1 MIGDDYINQRAE
13 LGTSLFVLGNLAR
26 EAGVQ
31 VDITDLA
38 QQLHDSLQ
46 EPFLFVV
53 VGEVKAGKSSLLNA
67 LFGREFC
74 RADVLPATD
83 KITVFKYGEKSR
95 DETLS
100 DTVVEAHRPIGF
112 LRDFHIVDTPGT
124 NTIAIG
130 HEAITNRYL
139 PMADLILFVFSIT
152 NPWAASAWE
161 FLDQLQNKWLK
172 NIAFIVQQIDLRE
185 PMEVQAVVDHL
196 RETSLQRL
204 GRECPIFA
212 VSAKSAFMSKT
223 TGVDKERLWKE
234 SRFASLE
241 KYINDTVSGGEGRH
255 GKLLA
260 AANSTLA
267 ILEQVR
273 ETLRR
278 DHRDAEAD
286 LEQVAALRKTTAW
299 TRDQTARHIGEF
311 IARIEEAVDQ
321 CRDRQ
326 TTRLRQQLGF
336 FPTIGLGFGATG
348 WQTRFANAVEN
359 DLTSTLHE
367 QFVDAAEQLQG
378 ELDHVWEQLNEA
390 LHDGIKDQSL
400 LPEPGAP
407 AGFRLDDNFV
417 ESLEHKLERDTSR
430 QTFREALQA
439 MTRQTARWVQVAMVS
454 LLLGGGA
461 LAAQILELFSGADL
475 VAVCGGLGFVFGSV
489 VATTKRRDVL
499 ELFQHHMRLRSKEI
513 FKIVEKTMD
522 SAAGEAYDDF
532 YLLLRPLSEHYQS
545 RQDRLEPLVAR
556 AADLEQTLD
565 RLLLKLG
572 GKPELPAT
580 PALHT

>member
-13 LGTSLFVLGNLAR
+13 LGTALFVLANLAQ
-26 EAGVQ
+26 EAGVE
-31 VDITDLA
+31 VDLA
-38 QQLHDSLQ
+38 DLIQQLHDSLQ

-83 KITVFKYGEKSR
+83 KITVFKHGDKSR
-95 DETLS
+95 DEVLS
-100 DTVVEAHRPIGF
+100 DTVVEAQRPIGF

-130 HEAITNRYL
+130 HEEITNRYL
-139 PMADLILFVFSIT
+139 PMADLVLFVFSIT

-172 NIAFIVQQIDLRE
+172 NIAFVVQQIDLRE
-185 PMEVQAVVDHL
+185 PMEVEAVVDHL

-212 VSAKSAFMSKT
+212 VSAKNAFMSKT

-234 SRFASLE
+234 SRFAELE
-241 KYINDTVSGGEGRH
+241 KYINGTVGGIEGRH

-260 AANSTLA
+260 AAKSTQA
-267 ILEQVR
+267 ILDQVQQTIR
-273 ETLRR
+273 T
-278 DHRDAEAD
+278 DHGNAEAD

-311 IARIEEAVDQ
+311 IARIEEAVEQ

-326 TTRLRQQLGF
+326 TTRLRQHLGF

-348 WQTRFANAVEN
+348 WQKRFANEVEN
-359 DLTSTLHE
+359 DLSSTLHE

-390 LHDGIKDQSL
+390 LHEGIKDQSL

-417 ESLEHKLERDTSR
+417 ESLERKLEQDDSR
-430 QTFREALQA
+430 QTFRTALQT
-439 MTRQTARWVQVAMVS
+439 MTQQTARWVQGALVS

-461 LAAQILELFSGADL
+461 LAAHILELFPGADL
-475 VAVCGGLGFVFGSV
+475 VAVCGGLGFIFGSV

-499 ELFQHHMRLRSKEI
+499 EVFQRQMRLRNQQI
-513 FKIVEKTMD
+513 FKIAQKTMD
-522 SAAGEAYDDF
+522 TAAGEAYDDF

-545 RQDRLEPLVAR
+545 REQRLQPLAER
-556 AADLEQTLD
+556 ASDLEQTLD
-565 RLLLKLG
+565 RLLVKLG
-572 GKPELPAT
+572 GKSEAPAV
-580 PALHT
+580 PALRT